1 MKKLLMVFL
10 IAISS
15 TAYGQGSQLSREGFL
30 SRLDGE
36 WYSNEWKYG
45 YTLKDGVGVATS
57 TNSPN
62 FKVGDKI
69 IFLQH
74 LAQTTY
80 EGTQVYKDGKF
91 YKVTVELQSNDTL
104 LFKGEKNVSW
114 TMTKIGQASAT
125 SFDKQ
130 SSDRSLMKDP
140 IAICL
145 GDARKIKELIGQDSY
160 NMRAFECRDSC
171 DNARCQYIHTE
182 ILKKIEQDEIRQ
194 TKQKNVDL
202 INRSRVNADVISQAL
217 NYVSGNGED
226 ASGWAF
232 WYPVN
237 RQNGNCIFVA
247 TSTGIT
253 IDLNKG
259 NPNAIQFFT
268 QGNTYITRVDG
279 LNEFRCNGCNGDRVQ
294 RAWALIYKECKG
306 TRKAF

>member
-1 MKKLLMVFL
+1 MVRKLLVMFL
-10 IAISS
+10 IALSS
-15 TAYGQGSQLSREGFL
+15 TAYGQPWDCKKDFLDKGDSWGHEKCLMSQNSV
-30 SRLDGE
+30 SP
-36 WYSNEWKYG
+36 K
-45 YTLKDGVGVATS
+45 TS
-57 TNSPN
+57 DTPV
-62 FKVGDKI
+62 KHPD
-69 IFLQH
+69 
-74 LAQTTY
+74 TTF
-80 EGTQVYKDGKF
+80 DL
-91 YKVTVELQSNDTL
+91 ELRTSL
-104 LFKGEKNVSW
+104 PKN
-114 TMTKIGQASAT
+114 
-125 SFDKQ
+125 
-130 SSDRSLMKDP
+130 P

-145 GDARKIKELIGQDSY
+145 GDARKIKELRGEFFYNIHTGQ
-160 NMRAFECRDSC
+160 CHDSC
-171 DNARCQYIHTE
+171 DNIRCQNIHTE
-182 ILKKIEQDEIRQ
+182 IFKNLEQDEIRQ

-247 TSTGIT
+247 TSTDIT

-279 LNEFRCNGCNGDRVQ
+279 LPEFRCNGCNGDRVQ